1 MPMFILLLDDKI
13 MGISDYKEL
22 LESSLQDGAKILTL
36 EEYLQSFTLAPPTEN
51 TKVDIIL
58 SNPTS
63 DNDDLDS
70 SIELD
75 PIFVLEAITDLQT
88 QLEELKEVA
97 EHEETN

>member
-1 MPMFILLLDDKI
+1 MFILLLDDKI

-51 TKVDIIL
+51 TKVDIIP

>member
-1 MPMFILLLDDKI
+1 MFILLLDDKI
-13 MGISDYKEL
+13 IGISDYKEL
-22 LESSLQDGAKILTL
+22 LESSLQDGARILTL
-36 EEYLQSFTLAPPTEN
+36 EEYLQSFTLETPIES
-51 TKVDIIL
+51 TKVDIIP

-63 DNDDLDS
+63 DNDDSDS